1 MFSPFFFFPVSEQSI
16 LVRGRLVFGE
26 LCFFVYLIFKIF
38 CKLPLDGPLKYH
50 KSQLLCFL
58 SLFFFIVFL
67 RATEMWDRSET
78 S

>member
-1 MFSPFFFFPVSEQSI
+1 MSEQSI

-26 LCFFVYLIFKIF
+26 LSFFVYLIFKIF

-58 SLFFFIVFL
+58 SLSLSIFFLIFIVFL